1 MKEQLK
7 KQDMVVGKQYKGYA
21 WRNEYGEFFFRP
33 TAVGSRA
40 GQTKRICED
49 ENYILSTT
57 KELVLIHI
65 RLPKVTGGATGY
77 IKALTAVVNQLI
89 AVFLKYD
96 I

>member
-21 WRNEYGEFFFRP
+21 WRNDYGEFFFRP

-40 GQTKRICED
+40 GQTKKIVED
-49 ENYILSTT
+49 NDFILSST
-57 KELVLIHI
+57 KELVIIHVRI
-65 RLPKVTGGATGY
+65 PKRNGGTTEY
-77 IKALTAVVNQLI
+77 VKALTAVVNKLI
-89 AVFLKYD
+89 AAFFKYE

>member
-33 TAVGSRA
+33 SAVGE
-40 GQTKRICED
+40 ED
-49 ENYILSTT
+49 NYILSTT

-65 RLPKVTGGATGY
+65 RLPKVKGGATGY
-77 IKALTAVVNQLI
+77 IKALTAVVNKLI
-89 AVFLKYD
+89 AAFFKYE

>member
-40 GQTKRICED
+40 GQTKKIVED
-49 ENYILSTT
+49 NDFILSST
-57 KELVLIHI
+57 KELVIIHVRI
-65 RLPKVTGGATGY
+65 PKSNGGTKEY
-77 IKALTAVVNQLI
+77 VKALTAVVNKLI
-89 AVFLKYD
+89 AAFFKYE

>member
-33 TAVGSRA
+33 SAVG
-40 GQTKRICED
+40 GQTKRVCEED
-49 ENYILSTT
+49 NYILSTT

-65 RLPKVTGGATGY
+65 RLPKVKGGATGY
-77 IKALTAVVNQLI
+77 IKALTAVVNKLI
-89 AVFLKYD
+89 AAFFKYD
-96 I
+96 L

>member
-33 TAVGSRA
+33 SAVGSRA
-40 GQTKRICED
+40 GQTKRVCEED
-49 ENYILSTT
+49 NYILSTT

-65 RLPKVTGGATGY
+65 RLPKVKSGATGY
-77 IKALTAVVNQLI
+77 IKALTAVVNKLI
-89 AVFLKYD
+89 AAFFKYE

>member
-40 GQTKRICED
+40 GQTKKICE
-49 ENYILSTT
+49 ENDFILSST
-57 KELVLIHI
+57 KELVIIHVRI
-65 RLPKVTGGATGY
+65 PKSSGGVTEY
-77 IKALTAVVNQLI
+77 VKSLTAVVNKLI
-89 AVFLKYD
+89 AAFFKYD

>member
-33 TAVGSRA
+33 SAVGSRA
-40 GQTKRICED
+40 GLQRKICEED
-49 ENYILSTT
+49 DYILSTT
-57 KELVLIHI
+57 KELVIIHM
-65 RLPKVTGGATGY
+65 RFPKVEGGPTAY
-77 IKALTAVVNQLI
+77 IKALTAVVNKLI
-89 AVFLKYD
+89 AAFFKYD

>member
-33 TAVGSRA
+33 SADGSRA
-40 GQTKRICED
+40 GQKMKICE
-49 ENYILSTT
+49 ENDYSLSTT
-57 KELVLIHI
+57 KELVLVYIKI
-65 RLPKVTGGATGY
+65 PRCQGGPTAY
-77 IKALTAVVNQLI
+77 IKALTGVVNKLI
-89 AVFLKYD
+89 AAFMRYE

>member
-33 TAVGSRA
+33 SAVGSRA
-40 GQTKRICED
+40 GQTKRVCEEED
-49 ENYILSTT
+49 YILSTT

-65 RLPKVTGGATGY
+65 RLPKVKGGATGY
-77 IKALTAVVNQLI
+77 IKALTAVVNKLI
-89 AVFLKYD
+89 AAFFKYE